1 MLRRV
6 EKRGGIPRPN
16 GAVLPVEQHL
26 MAGVMRRAVSERGC
40 GVGTSANATYA
51 NAADAARTSGAAV
64 ERHRG
69 GESLGILI
77 LESALL
83 DALLQR
89 RDERGRPSSAHR
101 CAYQRLPVLHFP
113 HRFRRSL
120 LLLLLTWMVLLLLL
134 LLMLF

>member
-16 GAVLPVEQHL
+16 GAVLPVKQHL

-40 GVGTSANATYA
+40 GVGASANANA
-51 NAADAARTSGAAV
+51 AADAARTSGAAV

-101 CAYQRLPVLHFP
+101 PAYQRLPVLHFP

-120 LLLLLTWMVLLLLL
+120 LLLLTWMVLLLLL
-134 LLMLF
+134 MLLMLF